1 MKQLTVFEMEEIS
14 GGYTWDFPL
23 LQQLLLHWLATL
35 LKQLLS
41 VPLVGLFVPLLVPQL
56 VVSREGQMA
65 GF

>member
-1 MKQLTVFEMEEIS
+1 NGLRCREDTCS
-14 GGYTWDFPL
+14 DPST
-23 LQQLLLHWLATL
+23 QQKFDLFNKAATL